1 MHYKTMILELLQ
13 QHPETYRQLCKTRT
27 LLPTLEFYAR
37 RLKTSHEAW
46 KDCLSQGTLVS
57 TPSQLASEALEFA
70 LKELETFLEAR
81 FLPDESQ
88 PLSLDAAMA
97 FINGRTPPS

>member
-1 MHYKTMILELLQ
+1 MHYKTMILELIQ
-13 QHPETYRQLCKTRT
+13 QHPQTYRQLCKTRT
-27 LLPTLEFYAR
+27 LLPTLELYAR
-37 RLKTSHEAW
+37 RLKASHEAW

-70 LKELETFLEAR
+70 LKELETSLQAR
-81 FLPDESQ
+81 FPPDDSQ

-97 FINGRTPPS
+97 FIRDPTEPS